1 MHFLKNVD
9 EIIVLRKGKIA
20 EKGTYEELMSNNN
33 GRLCMLLEERR
44 TQSGVHSPKLN
55 LKDTLTVST
64 VAEFSRRMSVTGQD
78 ILSVQELSWEN
89 NR

>member
-20 EKGTYEELMSNNN
+20 EKGTYEELMSNTN
-33 GRLCMLLEERR
+33 GRLSMLLEERR
-44 TQSGVHSPKLN
+44 TQSEVYSPKPN
-55 LKDTLTVST
+55 VKDTLTVCTTS
-64 VAEFSRRMSVTGQD
+64 EFSRRPSVIVEDLD
-78 ILSVQELSWEN
+78 ISWEN